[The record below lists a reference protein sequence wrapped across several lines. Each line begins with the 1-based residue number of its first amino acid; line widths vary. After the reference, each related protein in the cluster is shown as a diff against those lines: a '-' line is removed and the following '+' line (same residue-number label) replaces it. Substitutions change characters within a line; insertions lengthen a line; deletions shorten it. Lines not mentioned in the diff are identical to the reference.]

1 MEQRLKK
8 KRAARPTPD
17 SRERLI
23 AAAIELFGRKGREGV
38 STREI
43 AAAAKVNIAG
53 IAYHFGGKDQL
64 YEACAR
70 HIGETIAGNL
80 KTRLAEMTE
89 AQIPPT
95 EAMHHVLR
103 ALAGFLFATPKLAS
117 FPRFVLREQMDPSPA
132 FDILYAGVM
141 EPLHKRF
148 CSIWGAA
155 IGADPESEKVKL
167 QVFAL
172 LGQIF
177 FFRMA
182 QAGATRRMGWTTIG
196 EKEVNA
202 LVANAGRTVDALL
215 TLESTR
221 DPL

>member
-1 MEQRLKK
+1 MNKTGSK
-8 KRAARPTPD
+8 PRAAD
-17 SRERLI
+17 SRDRLI

-80 KTRLAEMTE
+80 KTRLAELAE
-89 AQIPPT
+89 AQTPAPQR
-95 EAMHHVLR
+95 MHHVLR
-103 ALAGFLFATPKLAS
+103 ALATFLFATPKLAS

-148 CSIWGAA
+148 CAIWGEA
-155 IGADPESEKVKL
+155 IGADPESDKVKL
-167 QVFAL
+167 QVFSL
-172 LGQIF
+172 LGQVF

-182 QAGATRRMGWTTIG
+182 QAGAMRRMGWSVIG
-196 EKEVNA
+196 DEQVGA
-202 LVANAGRTVDALL
+202 LVANAIRTVDALL
-215 TLESTR
+215 ALERMREPT
-221 DPL
+221 

>member
-1 MEQRLKK
+1 MNKPL
-8 KRAARPTPD
+8 RAPRSAAD

-23 AAAIELFGRKGREGV
+23 NAAIELFGRKGREGV

-80 KTRLAEMTE
+80 NEQLADLAK
-89 AQIPPT
+89 AQMPP
-95 EAMHHVLR
+95 AQRMHHILR
-103 ALAGFLFATPKLAS
+103 ALAIFLLATPKLAS

-132 FDILYAGVM
+132 FEILYASIM

-148 CSIWGAA
+148 CAIWGEA

-167 QVFAL
+167 QVFNL

-177 FFRMA
+177 FFRMGL
-182 QAGATRRMGWTTIG
+182 AGAMRRMGWTAIG
-196 EKEVNA
+196 TEELDA
-202 LVANAGRTVDALL
+202 LVANASRTIDALL
-215 TLESTR
+215 ALERRKEPT
-221 DPL
+221 

>member
-1 MEQRLKK
+1 MSKPK
-8 KRAARPTPD
+8 PSPRAVD

-70 HIGETIAGNL
+70 HIVVTISGKL
-80 KTRLAEMTE
+80 KARLAELAE
-89 AQIPPT
+89 AQIPP
-95 EAMHHVLR
+95 AKRMHHVLR
-103 ALAGFLFATPKLAS
+103 ALATFLLATPKLAS

-132 FDILYAGVM
+132 FNILYAGVM
-141 EPLHKRF
+141 EPLHMRF
-148 CSIWGAA
+148 CAIWGEA
-155 IGADPESEKVKL
+155 IGTDPESEKVKL

-172 LGQIF
+172 LGQVF

-182 QAGATRRMGWTTIG
+182 QAGAMRRMGWTAIG
-196 EKEVNA
+196 EKEVDA
-202 LVANAGRTVDALL
+202 LVANASRTVDALL
-215 TLESTR
+215 ALERLKEPT
-221 DPL
+221 

>member
-1 MEQRLKK
+1 MSKP
-8 KRAARPTPD
+8 KRSPRPAD
-17 SRERLI
+17 SRDRLI
-23 AAAIELFGRKGREGV
+23 ASAIELFGRKGREGV

-80 KTRLAEMTE
+80 KKRLAELAE
-89 AQIPPT
+89 AKIPP
-95 EAMHHVLR
+95 AQLMHHMLS
-103 ALAGFLFATPKLAS
+103 ALATFLLATPKLAS

-132 FDILYAGVM
+132 FEILYGGVM

-148 CSIWGAA
+148 CAIWGEA
-155 IGADPESEKVKL
+155 IGADPESDKVKL
-167 QVFAL
+167 QVFSL

-182 QAGATRRMGWTTIG
+182 HAGAMRRMGWTKIG

-202 LVANAGRTVDALL
+202 VVVNARRTVDALL
-215 TLESTR
+215 ALER
-221 DPL
+221 VKEPQ

>member
-1 MEQRLKK
+1 MSKP
-8 KRAARPTPD
+8 KRTPQPATD

-43 AAAAKVNIAG
+43 AAAAKANIAG

-70 HIGETIAGNL
+70 HIGETVASHL
-80 KTRLAEMTE
+80 SDQLSRLAE
-89 AQIPPT
+89 AQLP
-95 EAMHHVLR
+95 AAQRMHHILR
-103 ALAGFLFATPKLAS
+103 ALATFLLATPKLAS

-141 EPLHKRF
+141 EPLHRRF
-148 CSIWGAA
+148 CAIWGEA

-167 QVFAL
+167 QVFFL
-172 LGQIF
+172 LGQVF

-182 QAGATRRMGWTTIG
+182 QAGAMRRMDWKTIG
-196 EKEVNA
+196 EKEVDT
-202 LVANAGRTVDALL
+202 LVANASRTVDALL
-215 TLESTR
+215 TLERTQVTR
-221 DPL
+221 